1 MDHTNKPDPE
11 QDAPNA
17 VDPVE
22 GRTDGELWKRQ
33 RPEGEAPARSGGDE
47 DVTGARP
54 PATAEEHKAELGER
68 PSPGLLDANANATPS
83 EEKELKDQH
92 VPPLV
97 PTDHAKRS
105 S

>member
-1 MDHTNKPDPE
+1 MVHTNKPDPE
-11 QDAPNA
+11 QDARNT

-54 PATAEEHKAELGER
+54 PATTEEHKAELGDR
-68 PSPGLLDANANATPS
+68 PAPGLLDANANATPA
-83 EEKELKDQH
+83 EENELKEQA
-92 VPPLV
+92 VPPPLL
-97 PTDHAKRS
+97 PGDPKRS
-105 S
+105 